1 MDHDKRTV
9 WCPPIRTLLGL
20 AEKLVIVGEGH
31 AVTVTVVWVDDGEPH
46 ADVAVKVYVVVF
58 CG

>member
-20 AEKLVIVGEGH
+20 AVKLIMFGEGQ
-31 AVTVTVVWVDDGEPH
+31 ASTVTVVCADDGEPQ
-46 ADVAVKVYVVVF
+46 AEVAVKV
-58 CG
+58 